1 METIYKA
8 PDWLHRPAN
17 IDSTKLKAIQYELL
31 KLSKK
36 VIVNMDNAPS
46 EFRIVAD
53 KSLIKEFCPV
63 YMEEL
68 KKVGLADMI
77 MFLAL
82 ISVRPGSFFPIH
94 IDYPDPK
101 RLSFGLNIP
110 VLNCQDSYTV
120 WYDAEPMPHKL
131 VDQHIMTSE
140 LVSASI
146 PCNQETAVE
155 IARCD
160 ANVPQWINNHTP
172 HKPICLHDNYRINSS
187 MRFMPE
193 IYEMI
198 ANGYFDKHLVKHD

>member
-1 METIYKA
+1 MDTIYKA
-8 PDWLHRPAN
+8 PDWLYKPAN
-17 IDSTKLKAIQYELL
+17 IDSTKLKTIQYELL

-36 VIVNMDNAPS
+36 VIVNMTTAPS
-46 EFRIVAD
+46 EFRVVAD
-53 KSLIKEFCPV
+53 RELIKEFCPV

-68 KKVGLADMI
+68 KKLGLADMI

-82 ISVRPGSFFPIH
+82 ISVRSGSFFPIH
-94 IDYPDPK
+94 IDYPDPR

-120 WYDAEPMPHKL
+120 WYDAEPLPYKIL
-131 VDQHIMTSE
+131 PAHIVTSE
-140 LVSASI
+140 LVSTAI
-146 PCNQETAVE
+146 PVVEETAVE

-160 ANVPQWINNHTP
+160 ANVPHWINNYAP

-198 ANGYFDKHLVKHD
+198 ADGYFEKHLVKHD